1 MCVFLVIAWL
11 MSKTP
16 LFIPLMQ
23 VTVRLPHKF
32 LCYIVF
38 SIFCIMG
45 TWFGLH
51 IDDSI
56 ANTRA
61 IGAVMGGLLGGPVVG
76 GLVGLTG
83 GLHRYSMGGMTALSC
98 MISTIVEGLLGG
110 LVHSILIRRGR
121 TDKVFNPITAGAVTF
136 VAEMV
141 QMLIILAIARPYE
154 DAVRLVSNIA
164 APMMVTNTVGA
175 ALFMRILL
183 DKRAMFEKY
192 TSAFSATALKVAAS
206 TEGILRQGFNEVNS
220 MKVAQVLYQEL
231 DIGAVAITDREKLL
245 AFTGIGDDHHL
256 PGKPISS
263 TYTLKAIETGE
274 VVYADGNEV
283 PYRCSLHPQCK
294 LGSTLVIP
302 LRGENQRV
310 MGTIKLY
317 EAKNRLFSSINR
329 TLGEGIAQL
338 LSAQILAGQYE
349 RQKAMLTQSEIKLLR
364 RDSEQASQLVQY
376 LSTFFRKNLKRP
388 SEFVTLAD
396 EIEHVNA
403 YLQIE
408 KARFQSRLQVN
419 IAIPQELSQQQL
431 PAFTLQPIVENAIKH
446 GTSQL
451 LDTGRVAISARRE
464 GQHLMLEIED
474 NAGLYQPVTNASG
487 LGMNLVDKRL
497 RERFGDDYGIS
508 VACEPDSYTRITL
521 RLPLIVDDEPLARE
535 NLRVFL
541 QEQSDIE
548 IVGECSN
555 AVEGIGAVH
564 KLRPDVLFLDIQM
577 PRISGLE
584 MVGMLDPEHR
594 PYIVFLTAFDEY
606 AIKAFEE
613 HAFDYLLKP
622 IDEARLEKTLARL
635 RQERSKQDVS
645 LLPENQQALKF
656 IPCTGHSRIYLLQM
670 KDVAFVS
677 SRMSGVY
684 VTSHEGKEGF
694 TELTLRTLESRTP
707 LLRCHRQY
715 LVNLAHLQEIRL
727 EDNGQA
733 ELILRNG
740 LTVPVSRRYL
750 KSLKEAIGL

>member
-1 MCVFLVIAWL
+1 MYEFNLVLLLLQQMCVFLVIAWL
-11 MSKTP
+11 MSKTR

-32 LCYIVF
+32 LCYVVF

-51 IDDSI
+51 IEDSI

-98 MISTIVEGLLGG
+98 MVSTIVEGLLGG
-110 LVHSILIRRGR
+110 LVHSLLLRRGR
-121 TDKVFNPITAGAVTF
+121 SDKIFNPLTAGVTTF
-136 VAEMV
+136 VAEV
-141 QMLIILAIARPYE
+141 IQMLIIVLIARPVS
-154 DAVRLVSNIA
+154 DAVHLVQSIA

-206 TEGILRQGFNEVNS
+206 TEGILRQGFNQENS
-220 MKVAQVLYQEL
+220 MKVAQVLIGAL

-263 TYTLKAIETGE
+263 RYTLKAMETGE

-283 PYRCSLHPQCK
+283 PYRCSIHPNCK

-310 MGTIKLY
+310 IGAIKLY

-349 RQKAMLTQSEIKLLR
+349 RQQALLTQSEIKLLHAQVNPHFLFNALNTLMAVIR
-364 RDSEQASQLVQY
+364 RDSEQAGQLVHY

-388 SEFVTLAD
+388 SEVVTLAD
-396 EIEHVNA
+396 EIDHVNA

-408 KARFQSRLQVN
+408 KARFQSRLQVQLDVPD
-419 IAIPQELSQQQL
+419 ALAHCQL

-446 GTSQL
+446 GTSQHL
-451 LDTGRVAISARRE
+451 GTGKITLRARRD
-464 GQHLMLEIED
+464 GRWLLLEIED
-474 NAGLYQPVTNASG
+474 NAGLYQPKGDSGG

-497 RERFGDDYGIS
+497 RSGFGDECGIT
-508 VACEPDSYTRITL
+508 VVCEPEIFTRITL
-521 RLPLIVDDEPLARE
+521 RLPLEE
-535 NLRVFL
+535 N
-541 QEQSDIE
+541 S
-548 IVGECSN
+548 
-555 AVEGIGAVH
+555 
-564 KLRPDVLFLDIQM
+564 
-577 PRISGLE
+577 
-584 MVGMLDPEHR
+584 
-594 PYIVFLTAFDEY
+594 
-606 AIKAFEE
+606 
-613 HAFDYLLKP
+613 
-622 IDEARLEKTLARL
+622 
-635 RQERSKQDVS
+635 
-645 LLPENQQALKF
+645 
-656 IPCTGHSRIYLLQM
+656 
-670 KDVAFVS
+670 
-677 SRMSGVY
+677 
-684 VTSHEGKEGF
+684 
-694 TELTLRTLESRTP
+694 
-707 LLRCHRQY
+707 
-715 LVNLAHLQEIRL
+715 
-727 EDNGQA
+727 
-733 ELILRNG
+733 
-740 LTVPVSRRYL
+740 
-750 KSLKEAIGL
+750 

>member
-1 MCVFLVIAWL
+1 MYDFNLVLLLLQQMCVFLVIAWL

-110 LVHSILIRRGR
+110 LVHSILIHRGR
-121 TDKVFNPITAGAVTF
+121 TDKVFNPITAGTVTF

-263 TYTLKAIETGE
+263 SYTLKAIETGE

-349 RQKAMLTQSEIKLLR
+349 RQKAMLTQSEIKLLHAQVNPHFLFNALNTIKAVIR

-408 KARFQSRLQVN
+408 KARFQSRLQVS
-419 IAIPQELSQQQL
+419 ITIPEELSQQQL

-451 LDTGRVAISARRE
+451 LETGKVAISARRE

-474 NAGLYQPVTNASG
+474 NAGLYHPVASASG

-497 RERFGDDYGIS
+497 RERFGDDYEIS
-508 VACEPDSYTRITL
+508 VACEADSYTRITL
-521 RLPLIVDDEPLARE
+521 RLPWR
-535 NLRVFL
+535 
-541 QEQSDIE
+541 
-548 IVGECSN
+548 
-555 AVEGIGAVH
+555 
-564 KLRPDVLFLDIQM
+564 
-577 PRISGLE
+577 
-584 MVGMLDPEHR
+584 
-594 PYIVFLTAFDEY
+594 
-606 AIKAFEE
+606 
-613 HAFDYLLKP
+613 
-622 IDEARLEKTLARL
+622 DEA
-635 RQERSKQDVS
+635 
-645 LLPENQQALKF
+645 
-656 IPCTGHSRIYLLQM
+656 
-670 KDVAFVS
+670 
-677 SRMSGVY
+677 
-684 VTSHEGKEGF
+684 
-694 TELTLRTLESRTP
+694 
-707 LLRCHRQY
+707 
-715 LVNLAHLQEIRL
+715 
-727 EDNGQA
+727 
-733 ELILRNG
+733 
-740 LTVPVSRRYL
+740 
-750 KSLKEAIGL
+750 

>member
-1 MCVFLVIAWL
+1 MYDFNLVLLLLQQMCVFLVIAWL

-121 TDKVFNPITAGAVTF
+121 TDKVFNPSTAGAVTF

-349 RQKAMLTQSEIKLLR
+349 RQKAMLTQSEIKLLHAQVNPHFLFNALNTIKAVIR

-521 RLPLIVDDEPLARE
+521 RLPWR
-535 NLRVFL
+535 
-541 QEQSDIE
+541 
-548 IVGECSN
+548 
-555 AVEGIGAVH
+555 
-564 KLRPDVLFLDIQM
+564 
-577 PRISGLE
+577 
-584 MVGMLDPEHR
+584 
-594 PYIVFLTAFDEY
+594 
-606 AIKAFEE
+606 
-613 HAFDYLLKP
+613 
-622 IDEARLEKTLARL
+622 DEA
-635 RQERSKQDVS
+635 
-645 LLPENQQALKF
+645 
-656 IPCTGHSRIYLLQM
+656 
-670 KDVAFVS
+670 
-677 SRMSGVY
+677 
-684 VTSHEGKEGF
+684 
-694 TELTLRTLESRTP
+694 
-707 LLRCHRQY
+707 
-715 LVNLAHLQEIRL
+715 
-727 EDNGQA
+727 
-733 ELILRNG
+733 
-740 LTVPVSRRYL
+740 
-750 KSLKEAIGL
+750 

>member
-1 MCVFLVIAWL
+1 MNSCFFATVQRKISAANVCYAFLRDVWFAGMYEFNLVLLLLQQMCVFLVIAWL
-11 MSKTP
+11 MSKTR

-51 IDDSI
+51 IEDSI

-110 LVHSILIRRGR
+110 LVHSVLIRRGR
-121 TDKVFNPITAGAVTF
+121 TDKVFSPLTAGAITF
-136 VAEMV
+136 VAELV
-141 QMLIILAIARPYE
+141 QMLIILLIARPFE
-154 DAVRLVSNIA
+154 DALHLVSSIA

-231 DIGAVAITDREKLL
+231 DIGAVAITDRDKLL

-263 TYTLKAIETGE
+263 SYTLKAIETGE

-349 RQKAMLTQSEIKLLR
+349 RQKALLTQSEIKLLHAQVNPHFLFNALNTIKAVVR

-388 SEFVTLAD
+388 SEIVTLAD

-408 KARFQSRLQVN
+408 KARFQARLQVN
-419 IAIPQELSQQQL
+419 LNVPEELSHQQL

-451 LDTGRVAISARRE
+451 LGTGEVSITARQD
-464 GQHLMLEIED
+464 GQHLMLDIED
-474 NAGLYQPVTNASG
+474 NAGLYQPTTNASG

-497 RERFGDDYGIS
+497 RERFGDDYGIN
-508 VACEPDSYTRITL
+508 VACEPDLFTRITL
-521 RLPLIVDDEPLARE
+521 RLPLEE
-535 NLRVFL
+535 N
-541 QEQSDIE
+541 
-548 IVGECSN
+548 
-555 AVEGIGAVH
+555 A
-564 KLRPDVLFLDIQM
+564 
-577 PRISGLE
+577 
-584 MVGMLDPEHR
+584 
-594 PYIVFLTAFDEY
+594 
-606 AIKAFEE
+606 
-613 HAFDYLLKP
+613 
-622 IDEARLEKTLARL
+622 
-635 RQERSKQDVS
+635 
-645 LLPENQQALKF
+645 
-656 IPCTGHSRIYLLQM
+656 
-670 KDVAFVS
+670 
-677 SRMSGVY
+677 
-684 VTSHEGKEGF
+684 
-694 TELTLRTLESRTP
+694 
-707 LLRCHRQY
+707 
-715 LVNLAHLQEIRL
+715 
-727 EDNGQA
+727 
-733 ELILRNG
+733 
-740 LTVPVSRRYL
+740 
-750 KSLKEAIGL
+750 

>member
-1 MCVFLVIAWL
+1 MYEFNLVLLLLQQMCVFLVIAWL

-23 VTVRLPHKF
+23 VTVRLPHKL
-32 LCYIVF
+32 LCYVTF
-38 SIFCIMG
+38 SIFCILG
-45 TWFGLH
+45 TYFGLH

-121 TDKVFNPITAGAVTF
+121 TDRVFSPITAGAVTF
-136 VAEMV
+136 IAEMI

-154 DAVRLVSNIA
+154 DAVRLVNNIA

-263 TYTLKAIETGE
+263 GYTLKAIETGE

-283 PYRCSLHPQCK
+283 PYQCSLHPQCK

-349 RQKAMLTQSEIKLLR
+349 RQKAMLTQSEIKLLHAQVNPHFLFNALNTIKAVIR

-388 SEFVTLAD
+388 SEIVTLAD

-419 IAIPQELSQQQL
+419 MNIPGELAWQHL

-451 LDTGRVAISARRE
+451 LGTGEVSINARRE
-464 GQHLMLEIED
+464 GQYFMLDIED
-474 NAGLYQPVTNASG
+474 NAGLYQPATNASG
-487 LGMNLVDKRL
+487 LGMSLVDKRL

-508 VACEPDSYTRITL
+508 VACEPDCYTRITL
-521 RLPLIVDDEPLARE
+521 RLPWRD
-535 NLRVFL
+535 
-541 QEQSDIE
+541 
-548 IVGECSN
+548 N
-555 AVEGIGAVH
+555 A
-564 KLRPDVLFLDIQM
+564 
-577 PRISGLE
+577 
-584 MVGMLDPEHR
+584 
-594 PYIVFLTAFDEY
+594 
-606 AIKAFEE
+606 
-613 HAFDYLLKP
+613 
-622 IDEARLEKTLARL
+622 
-635 RQERSKQDVS
+635 
-645 LLPENQQALKF
+645 
-656 IPCTGHSRIYLLQM
+656 
-670 KDVAFVS
+670 
-677 SRMSGVY
+677 
-684 VTSHEGKEGF
+684 
-694 TELTLRTLESRTP
+694 
-707 LLRCHRQY
+707 
-715 LVNLAHLQEIRL
+715 
-727 EDNGQA
+727 
-733 ELILRNG
+733 
-740 LTVPVSRRYL
+740 
-750 KSLKEAIGL
+750 

>member
-1 MCVFLVIAWL
+1 MYDFNLVLLLLQQMCVFLVIAWL

-121 TDKVFNPITAGAVTF
+121 TDKVFNPIIAGAVTF

-206 TEGILRQGFNEVNS
+206 TEGILRQGFNEENS

-349 RQKAMLTQSEIKLLR
+349 RQKAMLTQSEIKLLHAQVNPHFLFNALNTIKAVIR

-521 RLPLIVDDEPLARE
+521 RLPWR
-535 NLRVFL
+535 
-541 QEQSDIE
+541 
-548 IVGECSN
+548 
-555 AVEGIGAVH
+555 
-564 KLRPDVLFLDIQM
+564 
-577 PRISGLE
+577 
-584 MVGMLDPEHR
+584 
-594 PYIVFLTAFDEY
+594 
-606 AIKAFEE
+606 
-613 HAFDYLLKP
+613 
-622 IDEARLEKTLARL
+622 DEA
-635 RQERSKQDVS
+635 
-645 LLPENQQALKF
+645 
-656 IPCTGHSRIYLLQM
+656 
-670 KDVAFVS
+670 
-677 SRMSGVY
+677 
-684 VTSHEGKEGF
+684 
-694 TELTLRTLESRTP
+694 
-707 LLRCHRQY
+707 
-715 LVNLAHLQEIRL
+715 
-727 EDNGQA
+727 
-733 ELILRNG
+733 
-740 LTVPVSRRYL
+740 
-750 KSLKEAIGL
+750 

>member
-1 MCVFLVIAWL
+1 MYEFNLVLLLLQQMCVFLVIAWL
-11 MSKTP
+11 MSKTR

-23 VTVRLPHKF
+23 VTVRLPHKL
-32 LCYIVF
+32 LCYVTF

-45 TWFGLH
+45 TYFGLH
-51 IDDSI
+51 IEDSI

-98 MISTIVEGLLGG
+98 MVSTIVEGLLGG
-110 LVHSILIRRGR
+110 LVHSVLIRRGR
-121 TDKVFNPITAGAVTF
+121 SDKVFNPFTAGAITF

-141 QMLIILAIARPYE
+141 QMVIILLIARPFN
-154 DAVRLVSNIA
+154 DALHLVQSIA

-206 TEGILRQGFNEVNS
+206 TEGILRQGFNEENS
-220 MKVAQVLYQEL
+220 MRVAQVLIQEL
-231 DIGAVAITDREKLL
+231 DIGAVAITDRDRLL

-263 TYTLKAIETGE
+263 RYTQKAIDSGE

-283 PYRCSLHPQCK
+283 PYRCSIHPNCK

-310 MGTIKLY
+310 IGTIKLY

-349 RQKAMLTQSEIKLLR
+349 RQKALLTQSEIKLLHAQVNPHFLFNALNTLKAVIR
-364 RDSEQASQLVQY
+364 RDSEQAGQLVQY

-388 SEFVTLAD
+388 SEVVTLAD

-408 KARFQSRLQVN
+408 KARFQEKLQVHLN
-419 IAIPQELSQQQL
+419 VPSALTQHQL

-446 GTSQL
+446 GTSQ
-451 LDTGRVAISARRE
+451 
-464 GQHLMLEIED
+464 HLGVGVITLRASLNQRWLQLEIED
-474 NAGLYQPVTNASG
+474 NAGLYQPDPQASG

-497 RERFGDDYGIS
+497 RARFGDECGMTIT
-508 VACEPDSYTRITL
+508 CEPECFTRITL
-521 RLPLIVDDEPLARE
+521 RLPMEE
-535 NLRVFL
+535 
-541 QEQSDIE
+541 
-548 IVGECSN
+548 
-555 AVEGIGAVH
+555 
-564 KLRPDVLFLDIQM
+564 
-577 PRISGLE
+577 
-584 MVGMLDPEHR
+584 
-594 PYIVFLTAFDEY
+594 
-606 AIKAFEE
+606 KA
-613 HAFDYLLKP
+613 
-622 IDEARLEKTLARL
+622 
-635 RQERSKQDVS
+635 
-645 LLPENQQALKF
+645 
-656 IPCTGHSRIYLLQM
+656 C
-670 KDVAFVS
+670 
-677 SRMSGVY
+677 
-684 VTSHEGKEGF
+684 
-694 TELTLRTLESRTP
+694 
-707 LLRCHRQY
+707 
-715 LVNLAHLQEIRL
+715 
-727 EDNGQA
+727 
-733 ELILRNG
+733 
-740 LTVPVSRRYL
+740 
-750 KSLKEAIGL
+750 

>member
-1 MCVFLVIAWL
+1 MYEFNLVLLLLQQMCVFLVIAWL
-11 MSKTP
+11 MSKTR

-23 VTVRLPHKF
+23 VTVRLPHKL
-32 LCYIVF
+32 LCYVTF

-45 TWFGLH
+45 TYFGLH
-51 IDDSI
+51 IEDSI

-98 MISTIVEGLLGG
+98 MVSTIVEGLLGG

-121 TDKVFNPITAGAVTF
+121 SDKVFNPLTAGAITF

-141 QMLIILAIARPYE
+141 QMAIILLIARPFS
-154 DAVRLVSNIA
+154 DALHLVQSIA

-206 TEGILRQGFNEVNS
+206 TEGILRQGFNEENS
-220 MKVAQVLYQEL
+220 MRVAQVLIQEL
-231 DIGAVAITDREKLL
+231 DIGAVAITDRDKLL

-263 TYTLKAIETGE
+263 RYTQKAIDTGE

-283 PYRCSLHPQCK
+283 PYRCSIHPHCK

-310 MGTIKLY
+310 IGTIKLY

-349 RQKAMLTQSEIKLLR
+349 RQKALLTQSEIKLLHAQVNPHFLFNALNTLMAVIR
-364 RDSEQASQLVQY
+364 RDSEQAGQLVQY

-388 SEFVTLAD
+388 SEIVTLAD

-408 KARFQSRLQVN
+408 KARFQARLQV
-419 IAIPQELSQQQL
+419 QLSVPPALAHHQL

-451 LDTGRVAISARRE
+451 LGVGEITIRASLDERWL
-464 GQHLMLEIED
+464 QLDIED
-474 NAGLYQPVTNASG
+474 NAGLYQPNPHSSG
-487 LGMNLVDKRL
+487 LGMNLVDRRL
-497 RERFGDDYGIS
+497 RTRFGDECGIT
-508 VACEPDSYTRITL
+508 VACEPEKFTRITL
-521 RLPLIVDDEPLARE
+521 RLPL
-535 NLRVFL
+535 
-541 QEQSDIE
+541 
-548 IVGECSN
+548 
-555 AVEGIGAVH
+555 
-564 KLRPDVLFLDIQM
+564 
-577 PRISGLE
+577 
-584 MVGMLDPEHR
+584 
-594 PYIVFLTAFDEY
+594 
-606 AIKAFEE
+606 
-613 HAFDYLLKP
+613 
-622 IDEARLEKTLARL
+622 
-635 RQERSKQDVS
+635 
-645 LLPENQQALKF
+645 
-656 IPCTGHSRIYLLQM
+656 
-670 KDVAFVS
+670 
-677 SRMSGVY
+677 
-684 VTSHEGKEGF
+684 
-694 TELTLRTLESRTP
+694 
-707 LLRCHRQY
+707 
-715 LVNLAHLQEIRL
+715 
-727 EDNGQA
+727 EDNA
-733 ELILRNG
+733 C
-740 LTVPVSRRYL
+740 
-750 KSLKEAIGL
+750 